1 MLAIATMIER
11 LQLCEWAGLLISNQ
25 VVYTTK
31 ITGVA
36 TVYMGFVHGICR
48 LLSSII
54 QMFVTDNHY
63 IQDEGHGCG
72 IPFVPFGL

>member
-1 MLAIATMIER
+1 MLIATSIKR
-11 LQLCEWAGLLISNQ
+11 LLLCEWAGLWLSNQ

-31 ITGVA
+31 IAGVA
-36 TVYMGFVHGICR
+36 TVLMGFVHGICR

-54 QMFVTDNHY
+54 QMFVTDNYY
-63 IQDEGHGCG
+63 IQDEGHGHG